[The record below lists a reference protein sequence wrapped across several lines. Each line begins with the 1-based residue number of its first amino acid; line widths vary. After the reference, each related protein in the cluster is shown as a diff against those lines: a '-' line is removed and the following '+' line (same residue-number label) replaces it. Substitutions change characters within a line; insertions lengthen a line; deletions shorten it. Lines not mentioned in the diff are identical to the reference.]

1 MATAAAVAA
10 AVLLGAHI
18 VRVHNVPDMVDVVR
32 VADRIRRAGR
42 EMAGLQDPPPD
53 MLNWLP
59 DIARLPAMTWWDIL
73 DIAIVS
79 VVIYEVLK
87 AIRGTR
93 AIQMAAGSTL
103 LVFMFYISRWGHL
116 QTIDWLI
123 RNLLPYI
130 VFAAIVLF
138 QADIRRALAH
148 FGRAPFF
155 RYFLT
160 QEGAEETIEEIAV
173 AATQL
178 STARIGAIIVIE
190 RQIGLAQLH
199 RGRASARRDAYLRS
213 AREHLSAE
221 IAAARWSRHRAERS
235 RGRGCLF
242 PAADGQS
249 AAGEESR
256 YAASRRD
263 RADGGK

>member
-1 MATAAAVAA
+1 
-10 AVLLGAHI
+10 
-18 VRVHNVPDMVDVVR
+18 
-32 VADRIRRAGR
+32 
-42 EMAGLQDPPPD
+42 
-53 MLNWLP
+53 
-59 DIARLPAMTWWDIL
+59 MTWWDIL

-93 AIQMAAGSTL
+93 AVQMAVGSAL
-103 LVFMFYISRWGHL
+103 LVLMFYISRWGHL
-116 QTIDWLI
+116 QTVDWLI

-160 QEGAEETIEEIAV
+160 QEGADETIEEIAV

-178 STARIGAIIVIE
+178 SAQRIGAIIVD
-190 RQIGLAQLH
+190 RAADRAAQLH
-199 RGRASARRDAYLRS
+199 RGRSSARCDAHLRS
-213 AREHLSAE
+213 ARQHLSAE
-221 IAAARWSRHRAERS
+221 VAAARRRRDRAERS
-235 RGRGCLF
+235 RRGGR
-242 PAADGQS
+242 AAFF
-249 AAGEESR
+249 R
-256 YAASRRD
+256 
-263 RADGGK
+263 